1 MLIFSINFALYF
13 LLLCGKVHQ
22 ALRSDELRFFLAV
35 VAFSTLLISINIW
48 PMYPADG
55 SAVRHAA
62 FQVGSIISTT
72 GFASTDFNLW
82 PEFSRILLVLLMFI
96 GACAGSTG
104 GAIKCSRAPAQVH
117 PPGDPAG
124 GAPPLRQRGQAGRP
138 GGR

>member
-1 MLIFSINFALYF
+1 
-13 LLLCGKVHQ
+13 
-22 ALRSDELRFFLAV
+22 
-35 VAFSTLLISINIW
+35 
-48 PMYPADG
+48 MYSADG
-55 SAVRHAA
+55 TVRHAA

-104 GAIKCSRAPAQVH
+104 GAIAFLLPFCSRAS
-117 PPGDPAG
+117 AG
-124 GAPPLRQRGQAGRP
+124 RSGRWCTPLRQRGQAGRP